1 MHSRLKLV
9 CVVAHPDDETLA
21 LGGTIAKYASE
32 GVEVSLIL
40 ATRGERGWFGNWD
53 DYPGEQALGAIREK
67 ELRAACDILGVAHLE
82 FLGYLDGSV
91 DQSDGR
97 EIIRK
102 LVRLL
107 REIRPQ
113 VVVTFGP
120 EGLYGHPDHIAISQ
134 WTTSALVGAG
144 DARYPGVEEL
154 EPHRIAKLYYRTGTA
169 EWFEHYTPLFGDLIM
184 HIDGRERRA
193 TPWQPWIITTRLDT
207 RAYWQQVWDAVHC
220 HQTQLRYRHKLQDVT
235 EWLQLQLWGQQEY
248 YRVLSLV
255 NGGREEEH
263 DLFEGLRPAQYALS

>member
-1 MHSRLKLV
+1 M
-9 CVVAHPDDETLA
+9 
-21 LGGTIAKYASE
+21 
-32 GVEVSLIL
+32 
-40 ATRGERGWFGNWD
+40 
-53 DYPGEQALGAIREK
+53 
-67 ELRAACDILGVAHLE
+67 
-82 FLGYLDGSV
+82 
-91 DQSDGR
+91 
-97 EIIRK
+97 
-102 LVRLL
+102 L

-144 DARYPGVEEL
+144 DACYPGAEEL

-169 EWFEHYTPLFGDLIM
+169 EWFEHYMPLFGDLIM

-263 DLFEGLRPAQYALS
+263 DLFEGLRPAQYVLSQSGREILLDQIQEAEAPLITNGDCNASREDTTHHGHLLQIALAHRPVTKGTDRAPIGRNRAGLP